1 MDDVGQTANYALAA
15 RGLLAGRTVTGL
27 LGIQHGA
34 VLGRLG
40 ICRDA
45 RTSQRLKHAGK
56 LGIECRQ
63 VTRGLAGHAA
73 LLHGV
78 DFLGTTHVGR
88 IAAAERKLGQA
99 QRIGAEGARLTRGN
113 ELVGRGDRVHDLG
126 AHLEQ
131 DIVAEGLHRGPRLDV
146 GAFDQLVGRLRLAK
160 APVHALF
167 VRRVVKGVL
176 AGLVP
181 SLLGQVGRRRQDAA
195 VGSRCRNGAG
205 VHQGHGAQLAITR
218 LGTLAVGEIAR
229 GVADRKA
236 VVGRRVAGAE
246 ARAAE
251 CRAHN
256 RAGLHKVVDVA
267 AACKLECHGLARGV
281 DRQRELA
288 AADVGPLEH
297 AGSLDHGVVIA
308 ARAAGDNALLHV
320 QLAVDDL
327 VEQAK
332 VRLALADLGGLELD
346 LMQDVLEVLV
356 ELVDLKAVGRMER
369 QRDHGLDAR
378 QVDLD
383 AAVVIGDISGLELA
397 VVVAAAVHGQKR
409 VRVLVGGPD
418 ARQAGGLGGHDIDA
432 VAVVGRHARD
442 ARAHELHDLVLDVAL
457 GKNGT
462 DDGERNVVRAD
473 AGTWGAR
480 EVDGDDAGIG
490 NVVGVAQQLLCQ
502 LAAALAHGHG
512 AQGAVAGVR
521 VGTQDH
527 LAATGEVLTHK
538 GVDDGDVWRDEDAAV
553 LLGSREAKDVVVLV
567 DGAAHGAQRVMAVGE
582 HVGQRELLH
591 TRGARRLD
599 DADKGDV
606 VARHGVEANLER
618 LGVAG
623 RIVCLED
630 RIRDGAALGI
640 LGRLRNTALGS
651 LGRRHNLAAAAQVD
665 AVLVQLDHTVS
676 HSAQKIWAHS
686 IHSFNIVP

>member
-1 MDDVGQTANYALAA
+1 MDDVGQAANYALAA

-27 LGIQHGA
+27 LGIEHGA
-34 VLGRLG
+34 VLSRLG
-40 ICRDA
+40 IGRDTRA
-45 RTSQRLKHAGK
+45 GQRLKHAGK
-56 LGIECRQ
+56 LGIECYQ
-63 VTRGLAGHAA
+63 VARCLAGNAA
-73 LLHGV
+73 LFHRV
-78 DFLGTTHVGR
+78 DLLGAAHVGR
-88 IAAAERKLGQA
+88 VATAERKLGQT
-99 QRIGAEGARLTRGN
+99 QRVGAEGARLARGN
-113 ELVGRGDRVHDLG
+113 ELVSRSDRVHDLG

-131 DIVAEGLHRGPRLDV
+131 DIVAERLHRGPRLDV
-146 GAFDQLVGRLRLAK
+146 GAFDQLVGRLSLAK
-160 APVHALF
+160 APVHALL

-181 SLLGQVGRRRQDAA
+181 GLLGQVGRRRQDAA
-195 VGSRCRNGAG
+195 VGSRRRNGAG
-205 VHQGHGAQLAITR
+205 VHQGHRTQLAIAR
-218 LGTLAVGEIAR
+218 LGTLTVGEVAR
-229 GVADRKA
+229 GVADGQA
-236 VVGRRVAGAE
+236 VVSGRVAGTE
-246 ARAAE
+246 TRAAE
-251 CRAHN
+251 RRAHD
-256 RAGLHKVVDVA
+256 RASLHKVVDIA
-267 AACKLECHGLARGV
+267 AACKLECHGLARGI

-288 AADVGPLEH
+288 AAGVGALEH
-297 AGSLDHGVVIA
+297 TGSLDHGVVIA

-332 VRLALADLGGLELD
+332 VRLALADLGGLELH

-356 ELVDLKAVGRMER
+356 ELVDLKAVRRMER
-369 QRDHGLDAR
+369 QRDHGLDTR
-378 QVDLD
+378 QIDFD
-383 AAVVIGDISGLELA
+383 AAVVVGNIGGLELA
-397 VVVAAAVHGQKR
+397 VVLAATVHGQKR

-418 ARQAGGLGGHDIDA
+418 ARQAGGLGGHDVDA
-432 VAVVGRHARD
+432 VAVIGRHVRD
-442 ARAHELHDLVLDVAL
+442 ARAHELHDLILNVTL
-457 GKNGT
+457 GKDGT
-462 DDGERNVVRAD
+462 DDGERHVVRAN
-473 AGTWGAR
+473 AGARGAR
-480 EVDGDDAGIG
+480 EVDGNDAGIG

-512 AQGAVAGVR
+512 AQSAVAGVR

-527 LAATGEVLTHK
+527 LAAAGEVLTHK
-538 GVDDGDVWRDEDAAV
+538 GVDDGDVRRNEDAAV
-553 LLGSREAKDVVVLV
+553 LLGRGKAKDVVVLV
-567 DGAAHGAQRVMAVGE
+567 DGAAHGAQRVVAVGE

-591 TRGARRLD
+591 ARGARRLD

-651 LGRRHNLAAAAQVD
+651 LGLRHNLAAVTQVD

>member
-1 MDDVGQTANYALAA
+1 MDDVCQAADDALAA
-15 RGLLAGRTVTGL
+15 RGLLAGRTVAGL
-27 LGIQHGA
+27 LGIEHGA

-40 ICRDA
+40 IGRDA
-45 RTSQRLKHAGK
+45 GAGQCLKHAGK
-56 LGIECRQ
+56 LGIERRQ
-63 VTRGLAGHAA
+63 VACCLAGNAA
-73 LLHGV
+73 LFHRV
-78 DFLGTTHVGR
+78 DLLGTTHVGR
-88 IAAAERKLGQA
+88 IAAAESKLGQA
-99 QRIGAEGARLTRGN
+99 QRVGAEGARLARGN

-131 DIVAEGLHRGPRLDV
+131 DVVAEGLHRGPRLDV
-146 GAFDQLVGRLRLAK
+146 GTLDQLVGRLRLAK
-160 APVHALF
+160 APVHALL

-181 SLLGQVGRRRQDAA
+181 SLLGQIGRRRQDAA
-195 VGSRCRNGAG
+195 VGSRRRNGAG

-218 LGTLAVGEIAR
+218 LGTLAVGEVAR
-229 GVADRKA
+229 GVADGQA
-236 VVGRRVAGAE
+236 VVGGRVAGAK

-251 CRAHN
+251 CRAN
-256 RAGLHKVVDVA
+256 DRTGLHKVVDVA
-267 AACKLECHGLARGV
+267 AACKLECHGLACGI

-288 AADVGPLEH
+288 AAGVGALEH
-297 AGSLDHGVVIA
+297 AGSLDHGVVVA
-308 ARAAGDNALLHV
+308 ARAAGDNALLHM

-332 VRLALADLGGLELD
+332 VRLALADLGGLELH

-356 ELVDLKAVGRMER
+356 ELVDLKAIGRMER

-383 AAVVIGDISGLELA
+383 ATVVVGDIGGLELA

-432 VAVVGRHARD
+432 VAVIGRHVRD
-442 ARAHELHDLVLDVAL
+442 ARAHKLHDLVLNVTL
-457 GKNGT
+457 GKDSA
-462 DDGERNVVRAD
+462 DDGERHIVRAD
-473 AGTWGAR
+473 AGARGTR
-480 EVDGDDAGIG
+480 EVDGHDAGIG
-490 NVVGVAQQLLCQ
+490 DIVGVAQQLLCQ

-512 AQGAVAGVR
+512 TQGAVAGVR
-521 VGTQDH
+521 VGAQDH
-527 LAATGEVLTHK
+527 LAAAREVLTHK
-538 GVDDGDVWRDEDAAV
+538 GVDDGDVRRDEDAAV

-567 DGAAHGAQRVMAVGE
+567 DGAAHGAQRVVAVGE

-591 TRGARRLD
+591 ARGARRLD

-606 VARHGVEANLER
+606 MARHGVEANLER
-618 LGVAG
+618 LGISR

-630 RIRDGAALGI
+630 RIRDGAALGV
-640 LGRLRNTALGS
+640 LRRLRNAALGS
-651 LGRRHNLAAAAQVD
+651 LGRRHDLAAAAQVD
-665 AVLVQLDHTVS
+665 AVLVQLNHTVS
-676 HSAQKIWAHS
+676 HSARKARAHS

>member
-1 MDDVGQTANYALAA
+1 MDDVGQAANYALAA

-27 LGIQHGA
+27 LGIEHGA

-40 ICRDA
+40 IGRNA
-45 RTSQRLKHAGK
+45 RAGQCLKHTGE
-56 LGIECRQ
+56 LGIERRQ
-63 VTRGLAGHAA
+63 VARGLTGHAT
-73 LLHGV
+73 LLHSV
-78 DFLGTTHVGR
+78 DLLGTTDVSR
-88 IAAAERKLGQA
+88 VAAAQRKLGQA
-99 QRIGAEGARLTRGN
+99 QRVGAEGARLARGN

-131 DIVAEGLHRGPRLDV
+131 DVVAERLHRGPRLDV
-146 GAFDQLVGRLRLAK
+146 GALDQLVGRLRLAK

-195 VGSRCRNGAG
+195 VGSRRRNGAG
-205 VHQGHGAQLAITR
+205 VHQGHGAQLAIAR
-218 LGTLAVGEIAR
+218 LGTLAVGEVAR
-229 GVADRKA
+229 SVADRKA
-236 VVGRRVAGAE
+236 VVGGRVAGAE

-251 CRAHN
+251 RRAHN

-267 AACKLECHGLARGV
+267 AACKLECHGLARGIN
-281 DRQRELA
+281 RQRELA
-288 AADVGPLEH
+288 AAGVGALEH
-297 AGSLDHGVVIA
+297 AGSLDHGVVVA

-320 QLAVDDL
+320 KLAVDDL

-332 VRLALADLGGLELD
+332 VCLALADLGGLELH

-369 QRDHGLDAR
+369 QGDHGLDAR
-378 QVDLD
+378 QIDLD
-383 AAVVIGDISGLELA
+383 AAVVVGNIGGLELA

-409 VRVLVGGPD
+409 ARVLVGGPD

-442 ARAHELHDLVLDVAL
+442 TRAHELHDLVLDVAL
-457 GKNGT
+457 GKDSAN
-462 DDGERNVVRAD
+462 DSERHIVRAD
-473 AGTWGAR
+473 AGTRGAR

-490 NVVGVAQQLLCQ
+490 DIVGVTQQLLCQ

-521 VGTQDH
+521 VGAQDH

-538 GVDDGDVWRDEDAAV
+538 GVDDGDVRRDEDAAV
-553 LLGSREAKDVVVLV
+553 LFGGRETEDVVVLV
-567 DGAAHGAQRVMAVGE
+567 DSAAHGAQRVVAVSE
-582 HVGQRELLH
+582 YVGQRELLH
-591 TRGARRLD
+591 ARGARRLD
-599 DADKGDV
+599 DADEGDI

-618 LGVAG
+618 LGISG

-630 RIRDGAALGI
+630 RIRDGATLGV

-665 AVLVQLDHTVS
+665 AVLVQLNHTVS

>member
-1 MDDVGQTANYALAA
+1 MDDVGQAANYALAA

-27 LGIQHGA
+27 LGIEHGA
-34 VLGRLG
+34 VLSRLG
-40 ICRDA
+40 IGRDTRA
-45 RTSQRLKHAGK
+45 GQRLKHAGK
-56 LGIECRQ
+56 LGIECHQ
-63 VTRGLAGHAA
+63 VARCLAGNAA
-73 LLHGV
+73 LFHRV
-78 DFLGTTHVGR
+78 DLLGAAHVGR
-88 IAAAERKLGQA
+88 VATAERKLGQT
-99 QRIGAEGARLTRGN
+99 QRVGAEGARLARGN
-113 ELVGRGDRVHDLG
+113 ELVGRSDRVHDLG

-131 DIVAEGLHRGPRLDV
+131 DVVAERLHRGPRLDV
-146 GAFDQLVGRLRLAK
+146 GALDQLVGRLSLAK
-160 APVHALF
+160 APVHALL

-181 SLLGQVGRRRQDAA
+181 NLLGQVGRRRQDAA
-195 VGSRCRNGAG
+195 VGSRRRNGAG
-205 VHQGHGAQLAITR
+205 VHQGHGAQLTVAR
-218 LGTLAVGEIAR
+218 LGTLAIGEVAR

-256 RAGLHKVVDVA
+256 RAGLHEVVDVA
-267 AACKLECHGLARGV
+267 AACKLECHGLARGI

-288 AADVGPLEH
+288 AAGVSALEH
-297 AGSLDHGVVIA
+297 ASSLDHGVVVA

-320 QLAVDDL
+320 QLAIDDL

-332 VRLALADLGGLELD
+332 VRLALADLGGLELH
-346 LMQDVLEVLV
+346 LVKDVLEVLV
-356 ELVDLKAVGRMER
+356 ELVNLEAVGRMER

-378 QVDLD
+378 QIDLD
-383 AAVVIGDISGLELA
+383 AAVVVGNIGGLELA

-432 VAVVGRHARD
+432 VTVVGRHARD
-442 ARAHELHDLVLDVAL
+442 AGAHKLHDLVLDVAL
-457 GKNGT
+457 GKDGA
-462 DDGERNVVRAD
+462 DDGERHVVRAD
-473 AGTWGAR
+473 AGARGAR
-480 EVDGDDAGIG
+480 EVDGNNAGIG
-490 NVVGVAQQLLCQ
+490 NIVGVTQQLLCQ
-502 LAAALAHGHG
+502 LAAALAHCHG

-521 VGTQDH
+521 VGAQDH
-527 LAATGEVLTHK
+527 LAAAGEVLTHK
-538 GVDDGDVWRDEDAAV
+538 GMDDRDMGRNEDAAV
-553 LLGSREAKDVVVLV
+553 LFGSREAKDVVVLV
-567 DGAAHGAQRVMAVGE
+567 DGATHGTQRVMAVGK

-591 TRGARRLD
+591 ARGTRRLD

-606 VARHGVEANLER
+606 VARHGIEANLER

-623 RIVCLED
+623 RIVCLKD

-640 LGRLRNTALGS
+640 LGCLRNAALSG

>member
-1 MDDVGQTANYALAA
+1 MADGQ
-15 RGLLAGRTVTGL
+15 
-27 LGIQHGA
+27 
-34 VLGRLG
+34 
-40 ICRDA
+40 
-45 RTSQRLKHAGK
+45 
-56 LGIECRQ
+56 
-63 VTRGLAGHAA
+63 
-73 LLHGV
+73 
-78 DFLGTTHVGR
+78 
-88 IAAAERKLGQA
+88 
-99 QRIGAEGARLTRGN
+99 
-113 ELVGRGDRVHDLG
+113 
-126 AHLEQ
+126 
-131 DIVAEGLHRGPRLDV
+131 
-146 GAFDQLVGRLRLAK
+146 
-160 APVHALF
+160 
-167 VRRVVKGVL
+167 
-176 AGLVP
+176 
-181 SLLGQVGRRRQDAA
+181 
-195 VGSRCRNGAG
+195 
-205 VHQGHGAQLAITR
+205 
-218 LGTLAVGEIAR
+218 
-229 GVADRKA
+229 A
-236 VVGRRVAGAE
+236 VVGGRVAGAK
-246 ARAAE
+246 ARTAE
-251 CRAHN
+251 RRAHD
-256 RAGLHKVVDVA
+256 RTGLHEVVDVA
-267 AACKLECHGLARGV
+267 AARKLERHGLACGI
-281 DRQRELA
+281 DRQRKLA
-288 AADVGPLEH
+288 AAGVGALEH
-297 AGSLDHGVVIA
+297 AGSLDHGVVVA

-356 ELVDLKAVGRMER
+356 ELLDLKAIGRMER

-442 ARAHELHDLVLDVAL
+442 ARAHKLHDLVLDVTL
-457 GKNGT
+457 GKDGA
-462 DDGERNVVRAD
+462 DDGKRHIVRAD
-473 AGTWGAR
+473 SGARGAR

-512 AQGAVAGVR
+512 AQGAIAGVR

-527 LAATGEVLTHK
+527 LAATGEVLAHK
-538 GVDDGDVWRDEDAAV
+538 GVDDGDVRRDEDAAV
-553 LLGSREAKDVVVLV
+553 LLGRGKAKDVVVLV

-591 TRGARRLD
+591 ARGARRLD

-606 VARHGVEANLER
+606 VARHGVEANLEC
-618 LGVAG
+618 LGISG

-640 LGRLRNTALGS
+640 RGRLRNTALGS

-686 IHSFNIVP
+686 IYSFNIVP

>member
-1 MDDVGQTANYALAA
+1 MDDVGQAANYALAA

-27 LGIQHGA
+27 LGIEHGA
-34 VLGRLG
+34 VLSRLG
-40 ICRDA
+40 IGRDTRA
-45 RTSQRLKHAGK
+45 GQRLKHTSK

-63 VTRGLAGHAA
+63 VARGLAGNAA
-73 LLHGV
+73 LFHRIDL
-78 DFLGTTHVGR
+78 LGAAHVGR

-99 QRIGAEGARLTRGN
+99 QRVGAEGARLARGN
-113 ELVGRGDRVHDLG
+113 ELVGRSDRVHDLG

-131 DIVAEGLHRGPRLDV
+131 DIVAEGLHRGPRLNV

-195 VGSRCRNGAG
+195 IGSRRRNGAS
-205 VHQGHGAQLAITR
+205 VHQGHGAQLAIAR
-218 LGTLAVGEIAR
+218 LGTLAVGEVAR
-229 GVADRKA
+229 SVADGQA
-236 VVGRRVAGAE
+236 VVGGRVAGTE

-251 CRAHN
+251 CRTHN

-267 AACKLECHGLARGV
+267 AACKLECHGLARGI

-288 AADVGPLEH
+288 AAGVGALEH
-297 AGSLDHGVVIA
+297 AGSLDHGVVVA
-308 ARAAGDNALLHV
+308 ARAASDNALLHV

-332 VRLALADLGGLELD
+332 VRLALADLSGLELH
-346 LMQDVLEVLV
+346 LVQDVLEVLV

-369 QRDHGLDAR
+369 QCDHGLDAR

-383 AAVVIGDISGLELA
+383 AAVVVGDIGGLELA

-432 VAVVGRHARD
+432 VAVVGRHARN
-442 ARAHELHDLVLDVAL
+442 ARAHKLHDLVLNVAP
-457 GKNGT
+457 GKDGA
-462 DDGERNVVRAD
+462 DDGKRHIVRAD
-473 AGTWGAR
+473 AGTRGAR
-480 EVDGDDAGIG
+480 EVDGDNAGIG
-490 NVVGVAQQLLCQ
+490 NIVGVTQQLLCQ

-521 VGTQDH
+521 VGAQDH

-538 GVDDGDVWRDEDAAV
+538 GVDDGDVRRDEDAAV
-553 LLGSREAKDVVVLV
+553 LLGCGKAKDVVVLV

-591 TRGARRLD
+591 ARGARRLD
-599 DADKGDV
+599 DANEGDV
-606 VARHGVEANLER
+606 VARHGIETNLEC

-630 RIRDGAALGI
+630 RIRDGATPGI
-640 LGRLRNTALGS
+640 LRCLRNTALGS

-676 HSAQKIWAHS
+676 HSARKARAHS

>member
-1 MDDVGQTANYALAA
+1 MDDVGQAANHALAA
-15 RGLLAGRTVTGL
+15 RGLLAGGTVAGL
-27 LGIQHGA
+27 LGIEHRA

-40 ICRDA
+40 IGRDTRA
-45 RTSQRLKHAGK
+45 GQCLKHAGK
-56 LGIECRQ
+56 LSIECRQ
-63 VTRGLAGHAA
+63 VARGLAGNAA

-78 DFLGTTHVGR
+78 DLLGAAHVGR
-88 IAAAERKLGQA
+88 VAAAERKLGQA
-99 QRIGAEGARLTRGN
+99 RRVGAEGARLARGN

-126 AHLEQ
+126 THLEQ
-131 DIVAEGLHRGPRLDV
+131 DVVAERLHRGPRLDV
-146 GAFDQLVGRLRLAK
+146 GALDQLVGRLSLAK

-167 VRRVVKGVL
+167 VRRVVEGAL

-181 SLLGQVGRRRQDAA
+181 GLLGQVGRRRQDAA
-195 VGSRCRNGAG
+195 VGRRRRNGAG
-205 VHQGHGAQLAITR
+205 VHQGHGAQLAVAR
-218 LGTLAVGEIAR
+218 LGTLAIGEIAR

-236 VVGRRVAGAE
+236 VVGGRVAGAE

-251 CRAHN
+251 RRAHD
-256 RAGLHKVVDVA
+256 RTGLHEVVDVTTTR
-267 AACKLECHGLARGV
+267 KFERHGLARGI

-288 AADVGPLEH
+288 AAGVGALEH
-297 AGSLDHGVVIA
+297 ASSLDHGVVVA

-332 VRLALADLGGLELD
+332 VRLALADLGGLELH
-346 LMQDVLEVLV
+346 LVKDVLEVLV

-369 QRDHGLDAR
+369 QRDHGLDAG
-378 QVDLD
+378 QIDLD
-383 AAVVIGDISGLELA
+383 AAVIVGDIGGLELA

-418 ARQAGGLGGHDIDA
+418 ARQAGGLGSHDVDA
-432 VAVVGRHARD
+432 VAVVSRHARD
-442 ARAHELHDLVLDVAL
+442 AGAHKLHDLVLNVAL
-457 GKNGT
+457 GKDGT
-462 DDGERNVVRAD
+462 DDGERHVVRAD
-473 AGTWGAR
+473 AGARGAR
-480 EVDGDDAGIG
+480 EVDGDNAGIG
-490 NVVGVAQQLLCQ
+490 DIVGVTQQLLGQ
-502 LAAALAHGHG
+502 LPAALAHGHG

-521 VGTQDH
+521 VGAQDH
-527 LAATGEVLTHK
+527 LAAAGKVLTHK
-538 GVDDGDVWRDEDAAV
+538 GVDDGDVRRNEDAAV
-553 LLGSREAKDVVVLV
+553 LLGRGKAKDMVVLV

-591 TRGARRLD
+591 ARGARRLD

>member
-1 MDDVGQTANYALAA
+1 MDDVGQAANHALAA

-27 LGIQHGA
+27 LGVEHGA

-40 ICRDA
+40 IGRDTRA
-45 RTSQRLKHAGK
+45 GQRLKHAGK

-63 VTRGLAGHAA
+63 VACCLAGNAA
-73 LLHGV
+73 LFHHVNL
-78 DFLGTTHVGR
+78 LGTAHVSR
-88 IAAAERKLGQA
+88 VAAAERKLGQA
-99 QRIGAEGARLTRGN
+99 QRVGAEGARLARRN
-113 ELVGRGDRVHDLG
+113 ELVSRGDRVHDLG

-131 DIVAEGLHRGPRLDV
+131 DVVAERLHRGPRLDV
-146 GAFDQLVGRLRLAK
+146 GTLDQLVGRLRLAK
-160 APVHALF
+160 APVHALL

-218 LGTLAVGEIAR
+218 LGTLAVREVTR
-229 GVADRKA
+229 GVADGQT
-236 VVGRRVAGAE
+236 VVGRRVAGTE
-246 ARAAE
+246 ARTAE
-251 CRAHN
+251 RRAHD
-256 RAGLHKVVDVA
+256 RASLHKVVDIA
-267 AACKLECHGLARGV
+267 AACKLECHGLARGI

-288 AADVGPLEH
+288 AAGVGALEH
-297 AGSLDHGVVIA
+297 AGSLDHGVVVA

-332 VRLALADLGGLELD
+332 VRLALADLGGLELG

-369 QRDHGLDAR
+369 QRDHGLDAG
-378 QVDLD
+378 QIDLD
-383 AAVVIGDISGLELA
+383 AAVIVGDIGGLELA
-397 VVVAAAVHGQKR
+397 VVVAAAMHGQKR
-409 VRVLVGGPD
+409 ACVLVGGPD

-432 VAVVGRHARD
+432 IAVIGRHARD
-442 ARAHELHDLVLDVAL
+442 ARAHKLHDLVLDVAL
-457 GKNGT
+457 GKDRL
-462 DDGERNVVRAD
+462 DDSERHIVRAD
-473 AGTWGAR
+473 AGARGAR

-512 AQGAVAGVR
+512 AQGAIAGVR

-527 LAATGEVLTHK
+527 LSAAGEVLTHK
-538 GVDDGDVWRDEDAAV
+538 GVDDGDVRRDEDAAV
-553 LLGSREAKDVVVLV
+553 LLGRGEAKDVVVLV

-582 HVGQRELLH
+582 HVRQRELLH
-591 TRGARRLD
+591 ARGARRLD